1 MNLLV
6 AAPPLPRPGD
16 RRVLPLIIPPFLAPK
31 GAEQAREQRIFC
43 GSRRQLGF
51 CRVTGR
57 EDQAGREER
66 PEVAV
71 LWHGGGG
78 LGHTPETHLPSCLS
92 LSCLFSPFPSPSPF
106 LLSLHLFCSLL
117 PPCLLI
123 NSFLFLI
130 PLPSICTSAML
141 ALFLLLCVE
150 SCAGRW
156 RHGCTRHSVGP

>member
-1 MNLLV
+1 MNPLV

-57 EDQAGREER
+57 EDQAGRQDR

-71 LWHGGGG
+71 LWQGGGG
-78 LGHTPETHLPSCLS
+78 LGHTPETHLPSVCHS
-92 LSCLFSPFPSPSPF
+92 HVFSPHFLPPLPSFFPF
-106 LLSLHLFCSLL
+106 ICFFSLL

-130 PLPSICTSAML
+130 PLPSICSSAML

-156 RHGCTRHSVGP
+156 RHG